1 MAATVATP
9 TEIAFLAAWHARQ
22 LPPATA
28 TELLPLTAA
37 ARLNLRGASR
47 HAQLSRLG
55 LWLSKRRN
63 TPLRTP
69 AGDFRIVSAGIHDGR
84 QRWRVEAVVPIT
96 TTRSKETNE

>member
-1 MAATVATP
+1 MQNAPSKTASV
-9 TEIAFLAAWHARQ
+9 TETAFLAAWHARQ

-37 ARLNLRGASR
+37 ARLNLRGASLR
-47 HAQLSRLG
+47 AQLSRLG

-69 AGDFRIVSAGIHDGR
+69 AGDFRIVSVGIHDGR
-84 QRWRVEAVVPIT
+84 QRWRVEAVTPTT
-96 TTRSKETNE
+96 TTRQGE